1 MRIDPTNGVLADDA
15 SASPPSEDVNAAVI
29 DQADDTTLSES
40 DAIPSDDD
48 APEAGGSDEVIDE
61 SDAPEEAKEWVKRT
75 NKTVQRR
82 LREAA
87 EATKSAQ
94 QLREELAVLKAQQQ
108 GLAAALRSKDPA
120 KMLSLLQEQFGGGDD
135 AAEVQA
141 ARQFRFKPSKPM
153 DNAEAQEALNE
164 QFSDLASQILNAV
177 RSDLTAAQRP
187 IVEELGRSK
196 VLVRD
201 REWEKVEAKYGSG
214 AAKWR
219 KDAEALMDRGMP
231 ADKAL
236 MAASDGAAYALLLKK
251 QQAARQAGDRVK
263 GAATPTL
270 PPRGRAPVGASPS
283 ASAGKRRLS
292 DYFAKSK
299 RM

>member
-1 MRIDPTNGVLADDA
+1 MRIDSNEGVLADDA

-40 DAIPSDDD
+40 DAVTSDDD
-48 APEAGGSDEVIDE
+48 APDSGGSDEVIDD
-61 SDAPEEAKEWVKRT
+61 SDAPDEAKAWIART

-120 KMLSLLQEQFGGGDD
+120 KMLALLQEQFGGGED
-135 AAEVQA
+135 AAVTQA
-141 ARQFRFKPSKPM
+141 ARQFKFKPSKPM

-164 QFSDLASQILNAV
+164 QFSDLASQMLEAV
-177 RSDLTAAQRP
+177 RAEFSAAQRP

-196 VLVRD
+196 ILVRD
-201 REWEKVEAKYGSG
+201 REWEKVESKYGPG
-214 AAKWR
+214 ASKWR
-219 KDAEALMDRGMP
+219 KDAEALMERGMP

-251 QQAARQAGDRVK
+251 QQAARQAGDRAK

-283 ASAGKRRLS
+283 ASAGRRRLA
-292 DYFAKSK
+292 DYFAKTK